1 MTTQPT
7 TEGQLPFEVNRRI
20 FQGEIVPDFLEGC
33 TPRRSPV
40 FVIVAGQTGAGKSAV
55 TSMVKDVLD
64 RDGRAAW
71 INMDFYNPHH
81 PEYARWQAERPA
93 EADAL
98 VRPDGD
104 LWWEQAQEYALAHGF
119 NVLLESAMVSPA
131 EFEDICRRVRAAQL
145 PEGVAPYRIETALVA
160 VAGPVSLQ
168 GVTTR
173 YLDELR
179 TRGHGRLVDPAIHD
193 AALAGV
199 LRGAAALEREAL
211 CDYAVVLRRG
221 GHPVHAQHIDALSTR
236 PDRLRLVEAV
246 EREHARVQTSAE
258 ASLFTARHAEAVL
271 TAPDFLLP
279 ELDRIARAAAPL
291 LPAPTAVW
299 TNAVAQAASLRAAPG
314 TRPADPTLLPHPS
327 EAVTGLLAHSLA
339 AQHTAAAEQD
349 QAALIRHEQAS
360 DRLLGELARR
370 HALTPEG
377 LQREDAQRR
386 TLNEAQIRAVVEP
399 RANLPA
405 RVSAAAARSRSSTV
419 SRPPAAA
426 PRPATPPRP
435 RPGEGPGPHQTR
447 GRGR

>member
-1 MTTQPT
+1 MTPQPT
-7 TEGQLPFEVNRRI
+7 TEGQLPIEVNRRI
-20 FQGEIVPDFLEGC
+20 FQEEIVPDFLEGC
-33 TPRRSPV
+33 TPRRRPV

-55 TSMVKDVLD
+55 TSMVKDALD

-81 PEYARWQAERPA
+81 PEYAHWQAERPE

-104 LWWEQAQEYALAHGF
+104 RWWEQAQEYALSRGF
-119 NVLLESAMVSPA
+119 DVLLESAMVSPA
-131 EFEDICRRVRAAQL
+131 EFEDICRRVRAARL
-145 PEGVAPYRIETALVA
+145 PDGVAPYRIEVAFVA

-168 GVTTR
+168 GITTR

-211 CDYAVVLRRG
+211 GDYTVVLRRG
-221 GHPVHAQHIDALSTR
+221 GDAIHTQHLDVLSPK
-236 PDRLRLVEAV
+236 PDRLSLVEAI
-246 EREHARVQTSAE
+246 EREHTRVQTASE
-258 ASLFTARHAEAVL
+258 AALFTARHSQAVL

-291 LPAPTAVW
+291 MPAPTAVW
-299 TNAVAQAASLRAAPG
+299 TNTIAQAAALRATPD
-314 TRPADPTLLPHPS
+314 TRPEDPTLLPHS
-327 EAVTGLLAHSLA
+327 TGAVTGLLAHSLA
-339 AQHTAAAEQD
+339 AQHAAASEQN
-349 QAALIRHEQAS
+349 QAVLTRHEHAS
-360 DRLLGELARR
+360 GRLLGELARR
-370 HALTPEG
+370 HALTSEG
-377 LQREDAQRR
+377 LRREDAQRR
-386 TLNEAQIRAVVEP
+386 ALIEARTRTVAEP

-405 RVSAAAARSRSSTV
+405 RVSAAAARSRSSTTS

-435 RPGEGPGPHQTR
+435 RPGEGSSPHQTR
-447 GRGR
+447 GR